1 MGKKI
6 TSLWGRYCWKFLVG
20 ESSEWKEYTLRCSEG
35 EGWNQASGARAGK
48 LAQVHKESG
57 PEFWYPLS
65 LSIDMFLFIY
75 IYFLIGFL
83 NCTRCWMG
91 KPQLSVLISIWVKQ
105 PRVHRKVIWTI
116 WTCWDVRKA
125 GNLMKTGFLL
135 KFLALPFLVLFGET
149 PRVQFLPI
157 FHFGMSGLSQ
167 ITEASK
173 EQWEWKIKTMISSL
187 RNSGGNNSPHGLK
200 ASSKGVRV
208 PHFFHI
214 GSVSLKTFIIATGIF
229 WSSDKYHPI
238 YAFITWTKHYA

>member
-1 MGKKI
+1 
-6 TSLWGRYCWKFLVG
+6 
-20 ESSEWKEYTLRCSEG
+20 
-35 EGWNQASGARAGK
+35 
-48 LAQVHKESG
+48 
-57 PEFWYPLS
+57 
-65 LSIDMFLFIY
+65 
-75 IYFLIGFL
+75 
-83 NCTRCWMG
+83 MG

-173 EQWEWKIKTMISSL
+173 EQWEWKIKIMISSL
-187 RNSGGNNSPHGLK
+187 RNSGGNNTPRGLK
-200 ASSKGVRV
+200 ASSKGVRKSTSLF
-208 PHFFHI
+208 PHWFNEPQDFHNI
-214 GSVSLKTFIIATGIF
+214 HRYLLIF
-229 WSSDKYHPI
+229 WQISRHLCFHNLD
-238 YAFITWTKHYA
+238 